1 MTRLTVLGGLAL
13 SVALSPAWAEVS
25 SETVK
30 ALGAPDRLETSVG
43 TLDFKDGAPSAD
55 TAQKVF
61 DALDFTRALNAY
73 NNSFRG
79 ASALA
84 IVKGVESLGAKPGDV
99 VITVNGYRLERPKQF
114 MAAWAALGK
123 ATRLD
128 FEILRDGKPQHVL
141 YRIVEK

>member
-84 IVKGVESLGAKPGDV
+84 LFASG
-99 VITVNGYRLERPKQF
+99 
-114 MAAWAALGK
+114 
-123 ATRLD
+123 
-128 FEILRDGKPQHVL
+128 LR
-141 YRIVEK
+141 

>member
-1 MTRLTVLGGLAL
+1 MRRDRLDLMLIA
-13 SVALSPAWAEVS
+13 
-25 SETVK
+25 
-30 ALGAPDRLETSVG
+30 ALGALLLLTTAAVADERPPVET
-43 TLDFKDGAPSAD
+43 TIRRADFQAIWRRG
-55 TAQKVF
+55 AQKFVSQVLTRPYLRGRRF
-61 DALDFTRALNAY
+61 VGFEILALFPNDKRFRDAR
-73 NNSFRG
+73 
-79 ASALA
+79 
-84 IVKGVESLGAKPGDV
+84 IKPGDV